1 MVRQHHQR
9 NVRLTIFGVVLFA
22 AAASLAHGANAP
34 EMPTPLTDQPGD
46 PANGLKLV
54 LDFDKGDCVICHKMP
69 IAGQP
74 PDAFGDIGPDLTGVG
89 SRLTVPQLRQ
99 RIVDP
104 KAVDPNTLMPA
115 FYTTQGLT
123 RVDPKFAGKPE
134 LTAQEVEDLVAY
146 LATLK

>member
-1 MVRQHHQR
+1 MVRQHHER
-9 NVRLTIFGVVLFA
+9 NVRLTAVVVALLLGASGVAHA
-22 AAASLAHGANAP
+22 AGAP
-34 EMPTPLTDQPGD
+34 EMPTPLTSQPGD

-74 PDAFGDIGPDLTGVG
+74 PDAFGDIGPDLTGIG
-89 SRLTVPQLRQ
+89 SLLTVPQLRQ

-104 KAVDPNTLMPA
+104 KALDPDTLMPA
-115 FYTTQGLT
+115 FYETQGLT
-123 RVDPKFAGKPE
+123 RVDPKFAGKPV
-134 LTAQEVEDLVAY
+134 LTAQEVEDVVAY

>member
-9 NVRLTIFGVVLFA
+9 NVRLTAVAAVLVLGVTGLARA
-22 AAASLAHGANAP
+22 AGVP
-34 EMPTPLTDQPGD
+34 EMPVPLTQQPGD
-46 PANGLKLV
+46 PANGLRLV

-74 PDAFGDIGPDLTGVG
+74 PDAFGDIGPDLTGIG

-104 KAVDPNTLMPA
+104 KALDPDTLMPA
-115 FYTTQGLT
+115 FYVTEGLT
-123 RVDPKFAGKPE
+123 RVDPKFAGRPV
-134 LTAQEVEDLVAY
+134 LTAQEVEDVVAY